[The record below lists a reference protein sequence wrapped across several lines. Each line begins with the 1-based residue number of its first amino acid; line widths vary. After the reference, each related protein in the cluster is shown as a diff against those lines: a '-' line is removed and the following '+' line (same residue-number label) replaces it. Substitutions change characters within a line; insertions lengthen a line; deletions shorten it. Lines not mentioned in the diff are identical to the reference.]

1 MFYVEIIPFFQTKR
15 ELKQLDKNT
24 YTFRTKIEFKQLERE
39 GGGVWGG
46 GGYEQMCNPSNNAII
61 QKLQPLFEQG
71 RNLSNYTAIFPA
83 FKLKVDFEVLHYIFI
98 IKYFI
103 LFLEESPTLHQR
115 VVVRRQN

>member
-15 ELKQLDKNT
+15 ELKQLDANT

-39 GGGVWGG
+39 GGGGG
-46 GGYEQMCNPSNNAII
+46 GGGVYEQMCNPSKNAII

-98 IKYFI
+98 IKYF
-103 LFLEESPTLHQR
+103 LFWGESPTLHQR